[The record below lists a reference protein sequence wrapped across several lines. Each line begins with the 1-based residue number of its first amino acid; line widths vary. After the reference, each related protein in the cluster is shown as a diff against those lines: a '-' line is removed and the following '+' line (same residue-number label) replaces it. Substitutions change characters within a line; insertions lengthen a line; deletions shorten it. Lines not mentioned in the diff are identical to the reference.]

1 MILINLLPHREMAR
15 QRARQAYNL
24 ALGVAAL
31 AGALIAGAG
40 YAWLQGQIDAQQSRN
55 AVLQAEN
62 KKLDDQ
68 IKEVA
73 NLENEIA
80 ALKARQEAVEDLQAD
95 RNMPV
100 HLLNES
106 VRQLSDG
113 LYLTQIK
120 QENQFVMIRG
130 VSQSNE
136 RVSELLRNLTYTS
149 EWVTK
154 PELIEIVSSSID
166 LSPRE
171 KRRVYNFTIR
181 VQLLRASEVKKAA
194 EEKAAEEKAKTAARA
209 PARAPA

>member
-1 MILINLLPHREMAR
+1 MILINLLPHRELAR
-15 QRARQAYNL
+15 QRKRQAYNVSL
-24 ALGVAAL
+24 ALAAL
-31 AGALIAGAG
+31 VGALIAGAG
-40 YAWLQGQIDAQQSRN
+40 YVWLQGQIDRQQARN
-55 AVLQAEN
+55 NLLQTEN
-62 KKLDDQ
+62 KKLDEQ

-73 NLENEIA
+73 NLEDEIA
-80 ALKARQEAVEDLQAD
+80 ALKARQEAVEDLQSD

-120 QENQFVMIRG
+120 QENQFVLVQG

-136 RVSELLRNLTYTS
+136 RVSELLRNLTYSS

-166 LSPRE
+166 LNPRE

-181 VQLLRASEVKKAA
+181 VQLLRASEVKKAN
-194 EEKAAEEKAKTAARA
+194 EEKANTAAHRAERA
-209 PARAPA
+209 PA

>member
-15 QRARQAYNL
+15 QRKRQAYNVSL
-24 ALGVAAL
+24 ALAAL

-40 YAWLQGQIDAQQSRN
+40 YVWLQGQIDRQQARN
-55 AVLQAEN
+55 NLLQTEN
-62 KKLDDQ
+62 RKLDEQ
-68 IKEVA
+68 IKAVA
-73 NLENEIA
+73 NLEQEIA
-80 ALKARQEAVEDLQAD
+80 ALKARQEAVEDLQSD

-120 QENQFVMIRG
+120 QENQFVLIQG

-136 RVSELLRNLTYTS
+136 RVSELLRNLTYSS

-154 PELIEIVSSSID
+154 PDLIEIVSSSID
-166 LSPRE
+166 LNPRE

-181 VQLLRASEVKKAA
+181 VQLLRASEVKKAN
-194 EEKAAEEKAKTAARA
+194 EEKTNTVAHRAERA
-209 PARAPA
+209 PA